1 MAPERPTVLI
11 TVTLPPGA
19 ALADARRRLGLADD
33 EVDTAYGLVPVDP
46 AHGTYALLVT
56 EEAAARLPGAP
67 EAKGAYQG
75 PFANPKIE
83 PFGPVQPKEEETGG
97 GEGEG

>member
-1 MAPERPTVLI
+1 MAPESPTVLI
-11 TVTLPPGA
+11 TVTLPPRSTIE
-19 ALADARRRLGLADD
+19 DAQRRLGLADD

-56 EEAAARLPGAP
+56 EAAGARLQGAP
-67 EAKGAYQG
+67 EARGSYQG

-83 PFGPVQPKEEETGG
+83 PFGPVQSKDEEAEDGDG
-97 GEGEG
+97 

>member
-1 MAPERPTVLI
+1 MAPQSPTVLV

-19 ALADARRRLGLADD
+19 TLDDAVRRLGLADD

-56 EEAAARLPGAP
+56 EAAGARVQGAPGAR
-67 EAKGAYQG
+67 GAYRG
-75 PFANPKIE
+75 PYENPRIE
-83 PFGPVQPKEEETGG
+83 PFGPVQEADDKDDKDG
-97 GEGEG
+97 